1 MPGLLIALA
10 SLVVEHRLP
19 GMQAPG
25 VVAQGLSGR
34 GSRALELRLSG
45 RGARA

>member
-34 GSRALELRLSG
+34 GSRALEHRLSIC
-45 RGARA
+45 GAWV